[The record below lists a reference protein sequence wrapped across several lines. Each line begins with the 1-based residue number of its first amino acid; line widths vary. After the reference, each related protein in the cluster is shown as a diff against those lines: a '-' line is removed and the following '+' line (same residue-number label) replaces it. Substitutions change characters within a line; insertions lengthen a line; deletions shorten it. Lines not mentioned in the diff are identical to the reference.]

1 MSQIHVEDSR
11 VINARPE
18 VVYAIL
24 SDYQVDHPA
33 ILPKPAFEEVTVEQ
47 GGQGAGTVFSL
58 RMNVMGSK
66 RTSRFVVTE
75 AQPGRVL
82 VETSQ
87 EAGIVTS
94 FTVDPVGDGSQSQL
108 TIATDLKSSGGP
120 MGLIER
126 FMVPRVLRPIYG
138 KELEQI
144 AAYAR
149 NK

>member
-1 MSQIHVEDSR
+1 MSQIHVEASR
-11 VINARPE
+11 LIEARPE

-33 ILPKPAFEEVTVEQ
+33 ILPKPAFEEVIVEE

-75 AQPGRVL
+75 AEPGRVL

-94 FTVDPVGDGSQSQL
+94 FTVDPVGDNQARL
-108 TIATDLKSSGGP
+108 TIATDIKASPGLQ
-120 MGLIER
+120 GLIER
-126 FMVPRVLRPIYG
+126 LLTPLVLRPLYQ

>member
-1 MSQIHVEDSR
+1 MSQIHVEASR
-11 VINARPE
+11 LIEARPE

-33 ILPKPAFEEVTVEQ
+33 ILPKPAFEEVIVEQ

-58 RMNVMGSK
+58 HMNVMGSK
-66 RTSRFVVTE
+66 RTSRFVVSE
-75 AQPGRVL
+75 AEPGRVL
-82 VETSQ
+82 VETSE

-94 FTVDPVGDGSQSQL
+94 FTVDPVGNNQARL
-108 TIATDLKSSGGP
+108 TIATDTKASPGLQ
-120 MGLIER
+120 GLIER
-126 FMVPRVLRPIYG
+126 LLTPLVLRPLYL

-144 AAYAR
+144 DAYAR